1 MSESNENPM
10 SADLPNSANLASP
23 QHRLGG
29 YIVDQLLALVTLYV
43 GWFIWS
49 LIAWRSG
56 QTPGKRLVKTRV
68 YDTTTGKP
76 ASWKLMA
83 LRQIVVPLSVAL
95 FFELLIGINGAQNV
109 GTGQIISLALFST
122 FALDFLWIFRG
133 GERRRLL
140 DHVCKT
146 VVLNEAA

>member
-1 MSESNENPM
+1 MSETPDNPT
-10 SADLPNSANLASP
+10 SAVLATP

-29 YIVDQLLALVTLYV
+29 YLVDQLLSLVTLYV
-43 GWFIWS
+43 GWLIWS
-49 LIAWRSG
+49 LFLWRNG

-83 LRQIVVPLSVAL
+83 LRQVLVPLSVAL
-95 FFELLIGINGAQNV
+95 FFELLIGIHGAKNV
-109 GTGQIISLALFST
+109 GTGQIISWALFAT

>member
-1 MSESNENPM
+1 MSETPDNPT
-10 SADLPNSANLASP
+10 SAVLATP

-29 YIVDQLLALVTLYV
+29 YLVDQLLSLVTLYV
-43 GWFIWS
+43 GWLIWS
-49 LIAWRSG
+49 LLLWRNG

-83 LRQIVVPLSVAL
+83 LRQVLVPLSVAL
-95 FFELLIGINGAQNV
+95 FFELLIGINGAKNV
-109 GTGQIISLALFST
+109 GTGQIISLALFAT

>member
-1 MSESNENPM
+1 MSETSNTPT
-10 SADLPNSANLASP
+10 PVVLATP

-29 YIVDQLLALVTLYV
+29 YLVDQVLAVVTLYI

-49 LIAWRSG
+49 LILWREG

-83 LRQIVVPLSVAL
+83 LRQILVPLTVAI
-95 FFELLIGINGAQNV
+95 FFEVLLGINGNNNV
-109 GTGQIISLALFST
+109 GTAQIISLALFAT